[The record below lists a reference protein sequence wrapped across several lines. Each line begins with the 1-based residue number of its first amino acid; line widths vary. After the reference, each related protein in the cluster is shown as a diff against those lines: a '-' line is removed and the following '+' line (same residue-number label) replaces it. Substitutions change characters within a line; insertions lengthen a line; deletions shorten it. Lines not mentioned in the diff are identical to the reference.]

1 MTRERNREINSM
13 VQVVDANGDK
23 VTDAIVNFKV
33 YFYDTDINAW
43 GVDTSGLMTH
53 VGDGIY
59 TANWEPHYLGEFV
72 FYAYCSNPKFHES
85 YTYNIEKG
93 AKNKIWVQQEGVLLN
108 YSASVQSQYAWIL
121 SVQGGVRVDVLKFCQ
136 TNNEAAQKTIAFR
149 IFADGGSDK
158 GFSVGVPNNTW
169 YNVGLQSSVYGW
181 SVLADSIGAQAFG
194 INYNVGGSKSFVSQ
208 PFECRRIDI
217 SVACTDMPGTNQ
229 KIYAYCM
236 YAVLEDL
243 DEDDET
249 NPV

>member
-13 VQVVDANGDK
+13 VQVVDSNGDK

-33 YFYDTDINAW
+33 YFYDTDISAW

-93 AKNKIWVQQEGVLLN
+93 AKNKIWVQQEGILVN
-108 YSASVQSQYAWIL
+108 YSAVQNSYAWIL
-121 SVQGGVRVDVLKFCQ
+121 SAQGGVRVDVVKFCQ
-136 TNNEAAQKTIAFR
+136 TNDEAAQKTIAFR
-149 IFADGGSDK
+149 IFTDNNASDK
-158 GFSVGVPNNTW
+158 GFSVGVNNNTW
-169 YNVGLQSSVYGW
+169 FSVGLQSSAYGW
-181 SVLADSIGAQAFG
+181 TVLDESIGAQAFG
-194 INYNVGGSKSFVSQ
+194 VNYNVGNSKAPFSQ
-208 PFECRRIDI
+208 PFYCRRIDI
-217 SVACTDMPGTNQ
+217 SFACTDPAGTNQ

-236 YAVLEDL
+236 YALLEDL